1 VIERNVGPVYAFGPF
16 QFEPG
21 RRILRRDHNES
32 RLPDRISQLLLL
44 LVQANGKV
52 VDRETIAARVWPE
65 GRPRE
70 NNLSQHLYMLRELL
84 EEVESDRAYIVTV
97 RRKGYQLAVP
107 IRIIVADAGAGAS
120 NAQCYLGAGDA
131 LLRSG
136 LDAFHHYGLGCHLLE
151 QQTAESLTE
160 ASHHFEEALQVDPD
174 YIPALVG
181 LARTYTSLA
190 ENCYV
195 SIPHAYSRAKQ
206 ATKRVLELDSSCASA
221 HAMLSNISLFCD
233 WNWIR
238 AKLELDA
245 ALKFN
250 PTSSFVHST
259 AAWYHS
265 CLGDNDRAV
274 QEVEHAISFEP
285 SSPAFHLLLARIFLL
300 SGAYEQAI
308 KSLSTLIEAGP
319 AFQVAR
325 RYRAQAYILSGEPHK
340 AIGDLLH
347 LPQGRTEDIAFRLP
361 LLARAHADCGEAER
375 ANEMYDGLLSMAH
388 TELVPAWYLAIIA
401 VGLNRLDSALEHLE
415 QAMARREPALLTLR
429 NVPWFEALEP
439 RGRFRDILEALGLDS
454 PSIAPIAAPKS
465 ERAFVPLRAVAPSR
479 AAASASMDQLTTRTW
494 YRRL

>member
-1 VIERNVGPVYAFGPF
+1 MIERNVGPVYAFGPF

-44 LVQANGKV
+44 LIQANGKV

-65 GRPRE
+65 GPPRE

-84 EEVESDRAYIVTV
+84 DEAESDRAYIVTV

-107 IRIIVADAGAGAS
+107 IRVIVADAGAA
-120 NAQCYLGAGDA
+120 NAQCYLSAGDA

-136 LDAFHHYGLGCHLLE
+136 LDAFHHFGLGCHLLE
-151 QQTAESLTE
+151 QQTATSLTE
-160 ASHHFEEALQVDPD
+160 ASHHFEEALLLDPD

-195 SIPHAYSRAKQ
+195 SISHAYSRAKQ

-221 HAMLSNISLFCD
+221 HAMLSNISLFSD
-233 WNWIR
+233 WSWIR

-245 ALKFN
+245 ALKLN

-265 CLGDNDRAV
+265 CLGDNDRAI
-274 QEVEHAISFEP
+274 QEVEHAISHEP

-308 KSLSTLIEAGP
+308 KSLSTLIDAGP

-347 LPQGRTEDIAFRLP
+347 LTPGRIEDIAFRLP
-361 LLARAHADCGEAER
+361 LLARAHADCGETVR
-375 ANEMYDGLLSMAH
+375 AKEIYDGLLSMAR
-388 TELVPAWYLAIIA
+388 TELVPAWYLAIVA
-401 VGLNRLDSALEHLE
+401 VGLNRLDSALDHLE
-415 QAMARREPALLTLR
+415 QAMERREPALLTVR
-429 NVPWFEALEP
+429 NVPWFEPLAQ
-439 RGRFRDILEALGLDS
+439 RQRFRDILEALGLDT
-454 PSIAPIAAPKS
+454 PAIAPITAPAS
-465 ERAFVPLRAVAPSR
+465 ERGLVPLRAVASPQVTT
-479 AAASASMDQLTTRTW
+479 AASMKQLPTRTW
-494 YRRL
+494 FRSV

>member
-84 EEVESDRAYIVTV
+84 DEVESDRAYIVTV

-107 IRIIVADAGAGAS
+107 IRIIVADAGAA
-120 NAQCYLGAGDA
+120 NPQCHLGAGDA

-136 LDAFHHYGLGCHLLE
+136 LDAFHHFGLGCHLLE
-151 QQTAESLTE
+151 QQTATSLTE
-160 ASHHFEEALQVDPD
+160 ASHHFEEALQLDPD

-195 SIPHAYSRAKQ
+195 SISHAYSRAKQ

-221 HAMLSNISLFCD
+221 HAVLSNISLFCD

-245 ALKFN
+245 ALTFN

-274 QEVEHAISFEP
+274 EEVEHAISHEP
-285 SSPAFHLLLARIFLL
+285 SSPAFHLLLARILLL

-347 LPQGRTEDIAFRLP
+347 LPQGRTEDVAFRLP
-361 LLARAHADCGEAER
+361 LLARAHADCGETER
-375 ANEMYDGLLSMAH
+375 ANEMYDGLVSTAH
-388 TELVPAWYLAIIA
+388 TELVPAWLLAIVA
-401 VGLNRLDSALEHLE
+401 VGLNRLDSALDHLE

-429 NVPWFEALEP
+429 NLPWFDALAS
-439 RGRFRDILEALGLDS
+439 RGRYRDILEALGLDS
-454 PSIAPIAAPKS
+454 QVFVPIAAPSS
-465 ERAFVPLRAVAPSR
+465 ERGLVPLRAVAPPQVVT
-479 AAASASMDQLTTRTW
+479 SASLKRLPERTW
-494 YRRL
+494 FRGL

>member
-1 VIERNVGPVYAFGPF
+1 
-16 QFEPG
+16 
-21 RRILRRDHNES
+21 
-32 RLPDRISQLLLL
+32 
-44 LVQANGKV
+44 
-52 VDRETIAARVWPE
+52 
-65 GRPRE
+65 
-70 NNLSQHLYMLRELL
+70 MLRELL

-107 IRIIVADAGAGAS
+107 IRIIVADAGLA
-120 NAQCYLGAGDA
+120 NAQCHLGAGDA

-136 LDAFHHYGLGCHLLE
+136 LDAFHHFGLGCHLLE
-151 QQTAESLTE
+151 QQTAPSLAE
-160 ASHHFEEALQVDPD
+160 ASQHFEAALQLDPD

-195 SIPHAYSRAKQ
+195 SIPHAYSRARQ
-206 ATKRVLELDSSCASA
+206 ATRRVLELDSSCAAA
-221 HAMLSNISLFCD
+221 HAMLSTISLFCD

-238 AKLELDA
+238 AKMELDS

-250 PTSSFVHST
+250 PASSFVRST
-259 AAWYHS
+259 AAWYYS
-265 CLGDNDRAV
+265 CLGDNDRAIE
-274 QEVEHAISFEP
+274 EVEHAISHEP

-319 AFQVAR
+319 AFQIAR

-361 LLARAHADCGEAER
+361 LLARAHADCGETER
-375 ANEMYDGLLSMAH
+375 ANEMYDGLLSTAR
-388 TELVPAWYLAIIA
+388 TEPVPAWYLAIIA
-401 VGLNRLDSALEHLE
+401 VGLNKLDSALEHLE

-429 NVPWFEALEP
+429 NVPWFEALAP

-454 PSIAPIAAPKS
+454 QEIAPIGAPTS
-465 ERAFVPLRAVAPSR
+465 ARGLVPLRAVASPQVTT
-479 AAASASMDQLTTRTW
+479 SASMKQLPARTW
-494 YRRL
+494 FRSL